1 MSMSRTFTYHIV
13 NIKPLPTVPNYIDNF
28 TFTYHIVNIKP
39 GQVVKVFY
47 SSDLFTYHIVNIKR
61 DEILFESTSLQS

>member
-1 MSMSRTFTYHIV
+1 MSMSR
-13 NIKPLPTVPNYIDNF
+13 